1 MQIKFQGEIKSFG
14 ATKTA
19 SNDKVRR
26 LVIVTDEKE
35 TNSLIG
41 FEVDKLYTITISEDE

>member
-1 MQIKFQGEIKSFG
+1 MQIKFKGEIKEFK
-14 ATKTA
+14 ATKNA

-41 FEVDKLYTITISEDE
+41 FEVDKLYTITIEE

>member
-1 MQIKFQGEIKSFG
+1 MQIKFKGEIKEFK

-26 LVIVTDEKE
+26 LVIVTDEAE
-35 TNSLIG
+35 ANALIG
-41 FEVDKLYTITISEDE
+41 FDTDKLYTITINEDE

>member
-1 MQIKFQGEIKSFG
+1 MQIKFKGEIKEFK

-26 LVIVTDEKE
+26 LVIVTDEPE
-35 TNSLIG
+35 ANELIN
-41 FEVDKLYTITISEDE
+41 FEADRLYTVTIEE